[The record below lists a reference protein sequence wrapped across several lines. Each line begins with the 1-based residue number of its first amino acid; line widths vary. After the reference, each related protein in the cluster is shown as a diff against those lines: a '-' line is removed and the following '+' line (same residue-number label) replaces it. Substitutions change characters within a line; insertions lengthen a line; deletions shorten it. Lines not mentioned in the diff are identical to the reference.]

1 MTSFSGGVKHE
12 LCAVI
17 TDRDKKYACFY
28 GMLLF
33 CRTFTREA
41 IVFQTENSDTA
52 GMFQSLAGD
61 VLGRKNVVSVRTA
74 VRKSDRLMYLLTI
87 SDRDCCESIFF
98 KYRISDEYMGRIQFD
113 IIDNNNMFAFF
124 AGAFLSCGCMTD
136 PNKDYHLE
144 FKISGVLL
152 CEDFRSLLGLV
163 GIEAKCTERKNY
175 SILYIKGSEKIED
188 LLTLMGATQ
197 SSLDLMNIK
206 ILKDIRNK
214 ANRIANC
221 DAANIDRTILASEK
235 QIADIEYI
243 ISAKGIDYLSD
254 ELQEMALIRL
264 ENPDLTLKELGQL
277 LSKPL
282 GRSGANHRIMRITA
296 AAEELRKESE
306 ARNEQ

>member
-1 MTSFSGGVKHE
+1 
-12 LCAVI
+12 
-17 TDRDKKYACFY
+17 
-28 GMLLF
+28 MLLF
-33 CRTFTREA
+33 CRSFTREL
-41 IVFQTENSDTA
+41 ISFQTENNDA
-52 GMFQSLAGD
+52 AEMFISLADD
-61 VLGRKNVVSVRTA
+61 VLGHKNVVSVRTA
-74 VRKSDRLMYLLTI
+74 ARKSVKLMYHLTI
-87 SDRDCCESIFF
+87 PDSSRCEEIFF
-98 KYRISDEYMGRIQFD
+98 KYRISDDYVGRIQFD
-113 IIDNNNMFAFF
+113 IIDNNNMFAFL

-144 FKISGVLL
+144 FKIVGGQL
-152 CEDFRSLLGLV
+152 CEDFRSLLSLV
-163 GIEAKCTERKNY
+163 GIEAKCTHRKNCG
-175 SILYIKGSEKIED
+175 ILYIKGSEKIED

-221 DAANIDRTILASEK
+221 DSANIDKTIMAAEK

-243 ISAKGIDYLSD
+243 IAVKGIDYLSD
-254 ELQEMALIRL
+254 ELQEMALIRM

-282 GRSGANHRIMRITA
+282 GRSGANHRIMRIAA